1 MQGLKFFTCRSI
13 NTGNFFF
20 FAISWVVAIT
30 NVQLQNFFIIIA
42 RWNGTVFL
50 FSIVLIVFTND
61 NTAIQKCTSS
71 GIDEP
76 CLDVQCLLV
85 TSFSLSHFI
94 MIYLLL
100 LSWWVPAGCL
110 YQWWAVGWLCV
121 MIRCGAERAWEC
133 RAGDFLVYVHRG
145 ISTND
150 RE

>member
-13 NTGNFFF
+13 NAGKFLFGNFMSCCHNKC
-20 FAISWVVAIT
+20 ATAK
-30 NVQLQNFFIIIA
+30 FFIIIA

-50 FSIVLIVFTND
+50 FSIVLIVFTRD

-110 YQWWAVGWLCV
+110 YQWWSVGWLCV
-121 MIRCGAERAWEC
+121 MTSCGVERAWEC
-133 RAGDFLVYVHRG
+133 WVGEFLVYVHRG
-145 ISTND
+145 ISTD
-150 RE
+150 DKQ